1 MMLPWNTKVNYIMK
15 RGNYIKAANIFRN
28 IARYTLLSFGSLL
41 FVFALFSGA
50 ESFGGGIMG
59 VIKNSP
65 NAAPWLGLLLFV
77 FIAWKWE
84 LIGGVLITSLGLFV
98 TWYMSIRGDNFFI
111 WPFIMFMLLILM
123 GLFFLLSWYLRKKK
137 QTSF

>member
-1 MMLPWNTKVNYIMK
+1 MKQENQLKTANML
-15 RGNYIKAANIFRN
+15 RN
-28 IARYTLLSFGSLL
+28 IARYTLLSIGALL

-65 NAAPWLGLLLFV
+65 NAAPWLGLLVFV

-84 LIGGVLITSLGLFV
+84 LIGGILITSLGLFV
-98 TWYMSIRGDNFFI
+98 TWFMSIRGDNFFI
-111 WPFIMFMLLILM
+111 WPFIFFMVIILM
-123 GLFFLLSWYLRKKK
+123 GVFFLLSWYLRKKHK
-137 QTSF
+137 LTSNL

>member
-1 MMLPWNTKVNYIMK
+1 MKKENQLKTANML
-15 RGNYIKAANIFRN
+15 RN
-28 IARYTLLSFGSLL
+28 IARYTLLSIGALL

-65 NAAPWLGLLLFV
+65 NAAPWLGLLVFV

-84 LIGGVLITSLGLFV
+84 LIGGILITSLGLFV
-98 TWYMSIRGDNFFI
+98 TWFMSIRGDNFFI
-111 WPFIMFMLLILM
+111 WPFIFFMVIILM
-123 GLFFLLSWYLRKKK
+123 GVFFLLSWYLRKKHK
-137 QTSF
+137 LTSNL